1 MADPRPTGGDALNAR
16 AGGLLS
22 YFTRHKTVANL
33 LLFVMLG
40 AGLMAWPNMRAQYFP
55 DVIIDGI
62 DVSVRWDGAGAE
74 SVDAGIVQ
82 VLGPALQA
90 VDGVTDTSARATE
103 GSARISL
110 EFAPG
115 TNMDRAAEDVQAAI
129 DSAGTLPEDA
139 EDPELRRG
147 GWSDRVTDV
156 VITGPVGVDQLGR
169 FADEMVVRLFQSGV
183 TQATVKGI
191 AAPSTIVE
199 VPSLSLIRYDIGL
212 SDIAARIA
220 EEATGNAVGDV
231 AGTARV
237 RTGAANRSAEAISAI
252 ALRSNPDGSTLTI
265 GDVARVTVEGV
276 DRSRAYY
283 VGDNPA
289 VEISVVRSANGDAIG
304 LQDSV
309 ERVAAQLQATLP
321 PGTTIDLINARA
333 EEITGR
339 LDLLFKNG
347 LQGLALVVILL
358 FLFLNART
366 ALWVAMGIP
375 ASMLAAIAL
384 MYAFGITINMIS
396 LFALILTL
404 GIVVDDAIVV
414 GEHADY
420 RARTLKEPPKVA
432 AERAA
437 IKMFSPV
444 FSATLTTVIAFF
456 GLVIV
461 GGRFG
466 SLIADIPFTVIVVL
480 AASLVECFLILP
492 NHLSHSIGPNAGQ
505 AWYDAPSRW
514 VNRGFDAFS
523 LRIFRPVM
531 ALVIRARYPV
541 LAGVILILASQI
553 AMFVRGDVRW
563 QFFSSPEQG
572 EVTGNFAMLPGATR
586 ADTIQMMHEMQRATT
601 ALAARYATES
611 GSNPVTYVVAE
622 IGGNAGRGIAGADQK
637 DPDQLGA
644 ISISLTDADSRP
656 FTSSEFVSALQE
668 EVVQSP
674 MAETVSFRSYGSGPG
689 GDSLD
694 VQMSGADA
702 VSLKAAAEALKS
714 ALTQFPEISGLEDSL
729 AYDKEEL
736 LLELTPQG
744 AALGLSIDAL
754 GGILRN
760 RLTGI
765 EAATYPDG
773 IRSATIRVELP
784 EAEQTADFLTR
795 TQISTGDGVFVPL
808 GDVVSVTS
816 RTGFGTVRRE
826 NGIPLIS
833 VTGDLSDDDPDRAA
847 QVQQIIDET
856 ILPDIAERFGVE
868 TNLAGLSEQEDAFL
882 SDATNALILVL
893 GGIYLSLAWIFSS
906 WTRPIVVMAIIP
918 FGLVGAIYG
927 HHAWGIPMSLFT
939 VVGLIGMVGIII
951 NDSIVLV
958 TTIDEYAADRGVVP
972 AIIDGV
978 ANRLR
983 PVLLTT
989 LTTVLGLAPLLY
1001 EGSTQAEFLKPTVVT
1016 LVYGLGFGM
1025 VLVLLVVP
1033 SLMAMQADVARQIAA
1048 ARRALRSRHAAMW
1061 GPVALGGLAA
1071 TALFGALVGPVLVTG
1086 AAWPAAQ
1093 AILPLLSG
1101 GAGAAMAIFI
1111 AMLAL
1116 VLVVIYAATALTMA
1130 LRRRQT

>member
-1 MADPRPTGGDALNAR
+1 MAGHKTTGGDALNTR
-16 AGGLLS
+16 AGGILS
-22 YFTRHKTVANL
+22 YFTRHKTIANL
-33 LLFVMLG
+33 LLFLMLG
-40 AGLMAWPNMRAQYFP
+40 AGVMAWPNMRAQYFP
-55 DVIIDGI
+55 DVIVDGI
-62 DVSVRWDGAGAE
+62 DVTVRWDGAGAE
-74 SVDAGIVQ
+74 SVDEGIVQ

-90 VDGVTDTSARATE
+90 VEGVTDTESRSTE
-103 GSARISL
+103 GSARIEL

-115 TNMDRAAEDVQAAI
+115 TDIDRAAENVQAAI
-129 DSAGTLPEDA
+129 DSAGNLPEDA

-156 VITGPVGVDQLGR
+156 VITGPVSVDQLGR
-169 FADEMVVRLFQSGV
+169 FADEMVVRLFQAGV
-183 TQATVKGI
+183 TQATVRGI

-199 VPSLSLIRYDIGL
+199 VPSLSLIQYDIGL
-212 SDIAARIA
+212 SDIADRIA
-220 EEATGNAVGDV
+220 EESVGDAVGDV
-231 AGTARV
+231 SGAARV
-237 RTGAANRSAEAISAI
+237 RTGIAKRTAEDIAAIT
-252 ALRSNPDGSTLTI
+252 LRSNPDGSTLTV

-276 DRSRAYY
+276 DRSRAYF

-309 ERVAAQLQATLP
+309 EEVAAQLQATLP
-321 PGTTIDLINARA
+321 AGTTIDLINARA
-333 EEITGR
+333 EQITGR
-339 LDLLFKNG
+339 LDLLFENG

-420 RARTLKEPPKVA
+420 RARVLKEPPQVA

-444 FSATLTTVIAFF
+444 FSATLTTTIAFF
-456 GLVIV
+456 GLVAV

-492 NHLSHSIGPNAGQ
+492 HHLSHSIGPNAGQ

-523 LRIFRPVM
+523 LRIFRPFM

-541 LAGVILILASQI
+541 LAGVLVILASQMALFI
-553 AMFVRGDVRW
+553 KGDVRW

-572 EVTGNFAMLPGATR
+572 EVTGNFAMLPNATR
-586 ADTIQMMHEMQRATT
+586 SDTIEMMHEMQRATT
-601 ALAARYATES
+601 ALSDRIAEET

-622 IGGNAGRGIAGADQK
+622 VGGNAGRGISGADQK

-644 ISISLTDADSRP
+644 ISISLVDADSREM
-656 FTSSEFVSALQE
+656 TSSEFVAALQE

-674 MAETVSFRSYGSGPG
+674 MAETVSFRSWGSGPG

-694 VQMSGADA
+694 VQMFGADA
-702 VSLKAAAEALKS
+702 VTLKEAAEVLKS
-714 ALTQFPEISGLEDSL
+714 ELTQFAEISGLEDSL

-744 AALGLSIDAL
+744 EALGLSIDAL
-754 GGILRN
+754 GSTLRN
-760 RLTGI
+760 RLGGI
-765 EAATYPDG
+765 EAASYPDG
-773 IRSATIRVELP
+773 VRSATIRVELP
-784 EAEQTADFLTR
+784 DGELLADFLDR
-795 TQISTGDGVFVPL
+795 TQIRTGDGVYVSL
-808 GDVVSVTS
+808 GDVVSVQS

-826 NGIPLIS
+826 NGVPLIS

-847 QVQQIIDET
+847 EIQKIIVET
-856 ILPDIAERFGVE
+856 ILPNIAERFGIQ
-868 TNLAGLSEQEDAFL
+868 TNLAGLSEQESAFL
-882 SDATNALILVL
+882 SDATNALIMVL
-893 GGIYLSLAWIFSS
+893 AGIYLSLAWIFSS

-918 FGLVGAIYG
+918 FGLVGTIYG
-927 HHAWGIPMSLFT
+927 HNAWGIPMSLFT

-958 TTIDEYAADRGVVP
+958 TTIDEYAEDRGLVP

-1001 EGSTQAEFLKPTVVT
+1001 EGSTQAEFLKPTVIT

-1033 SLMAMQADVARQIAA
+1033 SLMAMQADFARQVTT
-1048 ARRALRSRHAAMW
+1048 ARRALRSRHRAMW
-1061 GPVALGGLAA
+1061 LPVVGGALAA
-1071 TALFGALVGPVLVTG
+1071 AALFAALVAPVLITG

-1093 AILPLLSG
+1093 ALLPMLAG
-1101 GAGAAMAIFI
+1101 GAGVAMAIFVACL
-1111 AMLAL
+1111 AMILLAIY
-1116 VLVVIYAATALTMA
+1116 VVAGLAMGWRTTS
-1130 LRRRQT
+1130 